1 MGLNEAP
8 PHGTPRTIRVDIGE
22 LVLNGFDR
30 VDPDQVSAAFQAELS
45 RLVRDGGVPLAT
57 NGGRALDALSG
68 LPPLPATTSPRRLG
82 EALARAV
89 HAGLSGRGESR

>member
-1 MGLNEAP
+1 MGLNEP
-8 PHGTPRTIRVDIGE
+8 PRPPSVRVDIGE
-22 LVLNGFDR
+22 LVLDGFDR
-30 VDPDQVSAAFQAELS
+30 VDPDRVSAAFQTELT
-45 RLVRDGGVPLAT
+45 RLVRDRGVPLAT
-57 NGGRALDALSG
+57 DGGRTLDALSG